1 MNHCL
6 VGIARCS
13 NVGMI
18 GCVCVC
24 GRERE
29 REREEREGARASVR
43 EMKHTTHG
51 YVTSYVRSSNVGQ
64 DRMRYAKG
72 SKET

>member
-1 MNHCL
+1 M
-6 VGIARCS
+6 
-13 NVGMI
+13 
-18 GCVCVC
+18 CVC